1 MKPPRSAYA
10 GLFLLSAGALLF
22 QVTLIRVFSAAIWYH
37 FAFLVVSI
45 SLFGIGASG
54 VALALGR
61 RPVPDVPAAKRK
73 GRKVAP
79 AAERVAPPD
88 LARAPLGFAAS
99 VIAAYALVQ
108 VVPFAPFAMFHDPA
122 QVGWFL
128 LDDLLLAVPFFFFGT
143 TVAQVLA
150 TWPARAG
157 RLYAFDLAGAAIGVL
172 LLFVALPVLGARG
185 AVALAAV
192 LGAGAA
198 VLLAADR
205 AKRTVTVPALTG
217 ALILL
222 AHPST
227 LPDVHL
233 DPTKPVVAAAKAP
246 GAKLAFTRWSPLA
259 RIDVVESP
267 GRDPM
272 IFLDAGAATPVTAR
286 RDSLVAAGDGSALA
300 PSIRRGGSVAVIG
313 SGGGID
319 VQNALA
325 LGARHVTAIE
335 INPVILQ
342 LVRGRYADA
351 SSRVFSDPRV
361 AVVQDEG
368 RSAIARSG
376 RKFDVIQSTL
386 IDTWAASASGAYSL
400 TENYLYTVEAMQT
413 FLDHLAPNG
422 LLTITRW
429 YYEAPRLVSVIRA
442 ALARR
447 GVKYP
452 SSHLMVIEQRLRTTV
467 VVKNEPFTAEESAAL
482 ARFAALSSERIL
494 QHDPL
499 APSDTS
505 LFGVFLNSPEPQRFY
520 RMTDF
525 ALWPVTDDSPFFFQ
539 LTRWSRLKLSSL
551 ATFTGRNML
560 EPVALPVAQIVLV
573 VALVL
578 AALLSLGLLAVPL
591 AAGAAPKTGRWRWLG
606 YFGALGVAYI
616 AVEVALMQRLA
627 LLLGHPTYSVTLTLF
642 AILLFTGLGAS
653 WADRLRAPA
662 SAIARPLIAA
672 LAVALLFI
680 AFVLP
685 RLVPLWLPLP
695 LPVRVALATLV
706 IAPAA
711 FTMGLPFPLAI
722 RALGGERGAIAWAWA
737 ANGCGSVVGS
747 VLAVLGAMLLG
758 FAVVLT
764 LAAVVYT
771 AALMILAAAPEARLA
786 LPESSA

>member
-1 MKPPRSAYA
+1 MKPPRSASA

-22 QVTLIRVFSAAIWYH
+22 QVTLIRIFSAAIWYH

-45 SLFGIGASG
+45 ALFGIGASG
-54 VALALGR
+54 VMLALR
-61 RPVPDVPAAKRK
+61 RPAASAGSVVKRDGKRVTPAAS
-73 GRKVAP
+73 P
-79 AAERVAPPD
+79 VAPPD
-88 LARAPLGFAAS
+88 LSRAPLGFAAS
-99 VIAAYALVQ
+99 AVVAYALVQ
-108 VVPFAPFAMFHDPA
+108 IIPFAPFEMFRDPA

-128 LDDLLLAVPFFFFGT
+128 LDDLLLAVPFFFFGS

-150 TWPARAG
+150 AWPERAG

-198 VLLAADR
+198 LLLAPPAR
-205 AKRTVTVPALTG
+205 RVFVVPVLT
-217 ALILL
+217 ASFILL
-222 AHPST
+222 AHPET
-227 LPDVHL
+227 LPDVRL
-233 DPTKPVVAAAKAP
+233 DPTKPVVAAAQSP
-246 GAKLAFTRWSPLA
+246 GASLAFTRWSPLA
-259 RIDVVESP
+259 RIDVVTKP
-267 GRDPM
+267 DTPPM
-272 IFLDAGAATPVTAR
+272 IFLDAGAATPVTAT

-300 PSIRRGGSVAVIG
+300 PAIRRGGIVAVIG

-342 LVRGRYADA
+342 LVRGRFADA
-351 SSRVFSDPRV
+351 SSRVFFDPRV
-361 AVVQDEG
+361 TVVQDEG
-368 RSAIARSG
+368 RSAIARSA

-400 TENYLYTVEAMQT
+400 TENYLYTVEAMQA
-413 FLDHLAPNG
+413 FLDHLAPGG

-447 GVKYP
+447 GVGDP
-452 SSHLMVIEQRLRTTV
+452 SRHLMVIEQRLRTTV
-467 VVKNEPFTAEESAAL
+467 VVKNEPFTPEESAAL
-482 ARFAALSSERIL
+482 ARFASLSPERIV

-505 LFGVFLNSPEPQRFY
+505 FFGVFLGSSEPQRFY
-520 RMTDF
+520 RATDF
-525 ALWPVTDDSPFFFQ
+525 AVTPVTDDSPFFFQ
-539 LTRWSRLKLSSL
+539 LTRWSRLRLGSL
-551 ATFTGRNML
+551 ATFTGHNML

-578 AALLSLGLLAVPL
+578 AVVLALGLLAVPL
-591 AAGAAPKTGRWRWLG
+591 AAGAAPRAGRWRWLA

-662 SAIARPLIAA
+662 STVARPLLAA
-672 LAVALLFI
+672 LSVALLFI

-722 RALGGERGAIAWAWA
+722 RSLGGERGAVAWAWA

-747 VLAVLGAMLLG
+747 VLAVLGAMLAG
-758 FAVVLT
+758 FTVVLT

-771 AALMILAAAPEARLA
+771 AALLILAAAPEARLA
-786 LPESSA
+786 PPENSA